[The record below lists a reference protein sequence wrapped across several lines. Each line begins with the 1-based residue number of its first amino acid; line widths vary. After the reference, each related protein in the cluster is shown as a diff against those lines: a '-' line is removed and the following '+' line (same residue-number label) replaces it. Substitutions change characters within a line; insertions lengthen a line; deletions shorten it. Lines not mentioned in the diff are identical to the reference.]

1 MDLKD
6 FRVQNPAYADKT
18 TWPDDK
24 LATGL
29 YNKYY
34 KDQMTMEEFGT
45 KVGLSKPT
53 TNAPDSD
60 MSAEQWQ
67 AYADKAEAKI
77 KSEDKPLEEPWV
89 NPVDAVVGP
98 LGMPARALAG
108 KLLGKGI
115 SEAAATWGLKK
126 TATAVAASLAAEPL
140 TGTVMEQTEEAMTE
154 AGVPLAVKLPVD
166 LATGMIT
173 GTLAETGITKLGS
186 SIKRALLAGGQEATP
201 EAVFKALKTMKVED
215 ADVTGSED
223 IIRQAVKR
231 DTSPASM
238 ADAVKAITKVKKDK
252 GLDIPEIKAE
262 DIAKGQAGQ
271 AGEQLHGA
279 VLGAGA
285 GLQQDEEGNYS
296 LDPKLMIGG
305 AIAGAFAAQQV
316 SKMFGSTRHPGQS
329 GGVKQTAKQRR
340 KWSKD
345 LKEQG
350 RSPREIFQ
358 ETGLWQ
364 AEDGRWRYEIDDS
377 DAKIKVGQSIK
388 FEDAKLEDILD
399 HPKLYEQYPQLRG
412 LTVKGPL
419 RNWSKANMG
428 AFSAGPDPVK
438 SVGILYIN
446 PDSSDV
452 EGTVLH
458 EIQHAI
464 QHIEGLERGG
474 SPQMLNA
481 AETVFRNKQKSLE
494 AMRKTASPE
503 EAKQIAKEIKVVKRK
518 RMHIG
523 IGQHMDEY
531 DKQIALRGTLDDKQS
546 LVRDKMYNLE
556 DEGLQKSPEYAK
568 LRKEYDNLK
577 LKVMSAN
584 SAAAKSKQAY
594 AEASFTQYEAI
605 AGEREANA
613 VIDRRMMSAEMR
625 AEAYPEFKNSVLT
638 SRFLESNVSAGTGA
652 IGAVYSGVD
661 WDTFE
666 ETGVI
671 QIDSDQMLRGLL
683 AGVAVGVG
691 IKVAPKAAAHWTDIT
706 KSKIVDPLVDIAK
719 GSITNESVRYQLGLG
734 RSAEVQGM
742 VRDYKVQADLVL
754 RKAVTLGHELNDV
767 APTGLAQR
775 RLTQILEGGITTNP
789 SLAKKAHKIN
799 AMFKD
804 LKEATRDLN
813 LSQYSRFDE
822 LSRKQRSELRQI
834 IKSPDTDIAEVQTAQ
849 EMLNNHYHIGSSKE
863 YLPIFHPG
871 VEGLTK
877 ADKKALTSE
886 IKGLKKQSR
895 YQNPEGNQTL
905 EAQIAGLETY
915 LMEGTKR
922 KSRVR
927 GVNLDRGYATMRQDI
942 PAESTRVFNNIVGP
956 AYRTAKG
963 AATQASDVLKMGVLN
978 EVKKN
983 PEWVLPKGGE
993 TPANYTKLYGKQ
1005 WGPLNGQ
1012 RVRRDVLTDLE
1023 EVIDVRSQAEMNM
1036 DKIMGYWKYGKA
1048 ILNPVT
1054 HARNAVSN
1062 TILAYFA
1069 GVNPGDT
1076 HVYSSAASA
1085 LKQGRENTH
1094 FREAEDWGLF
1104 NNTFIESD
1112 ISALRDELNEVRDG
1126 SKFAKWI
1133 RNAVS
1138 APAALYD
1145 QSERFFKAAVF
1156 IHAREG
1162 GATVDEAAKHA
1173 EKFLFNY
1180 QDIPPAVKHYKRWA
1194 APFMTYT
1201 YKATPLLAE
1210 TMITKPWK
1218 IAAVF
1223 GSMYGLETIAQNA
1236 LGVSDEDVAADK
1248 SVMLQD
1254 KGQVLLPFKDTY
1266 GNRLYGN
1273 VGAFLPWS
1281 GIGQTWGQSDV
1292 PLGDWLPS
1300 NPMFT
1305 IAAALVTNKE
1315 GFTGQDIH
1323 DRILDGA
1330 AETTQKYMSY
1340 AWKQLTPSLVP
1351 GGYGF
1356 EKLVKGLKSSMGRDI
1371 KDYAGRSKTI
1381 SSLAMEALLGVKL
1394 TPSNQ
1399 KLVDQFTAAKVRGI
1413 QRAVRMKRSKIR
1425 RDLERN
1431 EISREDA
1438 DRQIQALRDL
1448 NLSKVAEQIKR
1459 K

>member
-1 MDLKD
+1 MNLNE
-6 FRVQNPAYADKT
+6 FRQQNPAYSDKS

-34 KDQMTMEEFGT
+34 KDQMSMDDFG
-45 KVGLSKPT
+45 KSVGLAAPT
-53 TNAPDSD
+53 TAPATDSQ
-60 MSAEQWQ
+60 MSDEQWQ
-67 AYADKAEAKI
+67 TYADKNEAASKAQ
-77 KSEDKPLEEPWV
+77 ETGLEEPWV
-89 NPVDAVVGP
+89 NPIDAVAGP
-98 LGMPARALAG
+98 LGMPARALVG
-108 KLLGKGI
+108 KAIGKGI
-115 SEAAATWGLKK
+115 SEALASQGLKK
-126 TATAVAASLAAEPL
+126 TATMVAASLAAEPI

-154 AGVPLAVKLPVD
+154 AGVPLAIKLPVD

-173 GTLAETGITKLGS
+173 GTLAEGGLMKLGS
-186 SIKRALLAGGQEATP
+186 TVKRALLAKGADASP
-201 EAVFKALKTMKVED
+201 EEVFKIMKSMKVED

-223 IIRQAVKR
+223 IIRSAVKR
-231 DTSPASM
+231 DAPQASM
-238 ADAVKAITKVKKDK
+238 TDAVKAITKAKKDK
-252 GLDIPEIKAE
+252 GIDIPEIKAE
-262 DIAKGQAGQ
+262 DIVKSQG
-271 AGEQLHGA
+271 GEQLHGA

-285 GLQQDEEGNYS
+285 GLTQDEEGNYS
-296 LDPKLMIGG
+296 IDPKLMIGG
-305 AIAGAFAAQQV
+305 TIAGAFAAQQV

-329 GGVKQTAKQRR
+329 GGVKQTAKRLR
-340 KWSKD
+340 KWSND
-345 LKEQG
+345 LKQMG
-350 RSPREIFQ
+350 KAPKEIFR
-358 ETGLWQ
+358 ETGMWQ

-377 DAKIKVGQSIK
+377 KAVVKVGQSIK
-388 FEDAKLEDILD
+388 LVDSQLGDILD
-399 HPKLYEQYPQLRG
+399 HPELYKHYPQLE
-412 LTVKGPL
+412 TMQVKGPGPGWTK
-419 RNWSKANMG
+419 NNMG
-428 AFSAGPDPVK
+428 AFAPGRDPVK
-438 SVGILYIN
+438 EVGVLFIN
-446 PDSSDV
+446 PDSRDV
-452 EGTVLH
+452 PGTVLH
-458 EIQHAI
+458 EVQHAI

-474 SPQMLNA
+474 SPQMLNS
-481 AETVFRNKQKSLE
+481 AETVFRNKKKSLE
-494 AMRKTASPE
+494 AMLKTASPDE
-503 EAKQIAKEIKVVKRK
+503 VKDIKKELKEVKRQ
-518 RMHIG
+518 RRNIG
-523 IGQHMDEY
+523 IGHHMDEY
-531 DKQIALRGTLDDKQS
+531 DKQIALRETLNDKQS
-546 LVRDKMYNLE
+546 VVRDKMYNLE
-556 DEGLQKSPEYAK
+556 DEGLNKSPEYVK

-577 LKVMSAN
+577 FQVIQANGEATMSK
-584 SAAAKSKQAY
+584 AAYTNAAH
-594 AEASFTQYEAI
+594 TRYEEI

-613 VIDRRMMSAEMR
+613 VMDRRLMSAEMR
-625 AEAYPEFKNSVLT
+625 AEAYPKFENSVIV
-638 SRFLESNVSAGTGA
+638 SNFLKSNVSAGTGA
-652 IGAVYSGVD
+652 IGAVYGGVD

-666 ETGVI
+666 ETGDIRV
-671 QIDSDQMLRGLL
+671 DPDQMLRGLL
-683 AGVAVGVG
+683 AGVAVGMG
-691 IKVAPKAAAHWTDIT
+691 IKVAPKAASHWTAVT

-719 GSITNESVRYQLGLG
+719 GSITNETVRYQLGLG
-734 RSAEVQGM
+734 RSAEVRNM
-742 VRDYKVQADLVL
+742 VRDYKTQADLVL

-775 RLTQILEGGITTNP
+775 RLTQILEGGITTNA

-822 LSRKQRSELRQI
+822 LTRKQRTELRQI
-834 IKSPDTDIAEVQTAQ
+834 IKDPDMSIAEVQTAQ
-849 EMLNNHYHIGSSKE
+849 EILNNHYHIGSSKE

-877 ADKKALTSE
+877 ADKNALNKE
-886 IKGLKKQSR
+886 IKNLKKQSR
-895 YQNPEGNQTL
+895 YRNPEGNQTL

-915 LMEGTKR
+915 LKEGTKR

-927 GVNLDRGYATMRQDI
+927 GVNIDRGYATMRQDI
-942 PAESTRVFNNIVGP
+942 PAESTRVFNDIVGP

-963 AATQASDVLKMGVLN
+963 AATQAGDVLKMGVLN

-983 PEWVLPKGGE
+983 PEWVLPKGGK
-993 TPANYTKLYGKQ
+993 TPANYIKLYGKQ

-1012 RVRRDVLTDLE
+1012 RVRNDVLADLE
-1023 EVIDVRSQAEMNM
+1023 EVIDVRSNAEMNM
-1036 DKIMGYWKYGKA
+1036 DKIMGYWKFGKA

-1069 GVNPGDT
+1069 GVNPADT
-1076 HVYSSAASA
+1076 HTYASAAKA
-1085 LKQGRENTH
+1085 LKQGRENVH
-1094 FREAEDWGLF
+1094 FKEAEDWGLF

-1112 ISALRDELNEVRDG
+1112 ISALRDELNEIRDG

-1145 QSERFFKAAVF
+1145 QSERFFKTAVF
-1156 IHAREG
+1156 INARESG
-1162 GATVDEAAKHA
+1162 KTIDEAAKHA
-1173 EKFLFNY
+1173 EKYLFNY

-1210 TMITKPWK
+1210 TMVTKPWK
-1218 IAAVF
+1218 IGAVF
-1223 GSMYGLETIAQNA
+1223 GTMYGLEELAQKS
-1236 LGVSDEDVAADK
+1236 LGMSDEDVAADK

-1254 KGQVLLPFKDTY
+1254 KGQVLLPFKDAY

-1273 VGAFLPWS
+1273 MGAFMPWS
-1281 GIGQTWGQSDV
+1281 GVGQTWGQSDV

-1315 GFTGQDIH
+1315 SFTGKDIH
-1323 DRILDGA
+1323 DRVLDGA

-1356 EKLVKGLKSSMGRDI
+1356 EKIVKGLKNSLG
-1371 KDYAGRSKTI
+1371 KGEVDYAGRQRDI

-1394 TPSNQ
+1394 TPANQ
-1399 KLVDQFTAAKVRGI
+1399 KLFDQFTAAKVRKV
-1413 QRAVRMKRSKIR
+1413 QQAVRKRRSAIR
-1425 RDLERN
+1425 RNLQRGK
-1431 EISREDA
+1431 ITREGA
-1438 DRQIQALRDL
+1438 DKQIQALRDL
-1448 NLSKVAEQIKR
+1448 NLSKVSEQLKY